1 MISTSSA
8 LETIER
14 GKLRSEL
21 FAGTE
26 KKDIFVCRRQPR
38 EFLLTWETLTDDF
51 PGFLNLPDFFRE
63 PRPKQYV
70 IEWQVRGQP
79 HVREVSAKTDDFQ

>member
-1 MISTSSA
+1 MITSSA

-21 FAGTE
+21 FAGEE
-26 KKDIFVCRRQPR
+26 KKDIFICRRP
-38 EFLLTWETLTDDF
+38 EFRLTWETLTDDF
-51 PGFLNLPDFFRE
+51 PEFLNLPDFFRE
-63 PRPKQYV
+63 PRPKLYI

-79 HVREVSAKTDDFQ
+79 HVREVSTKTDDFQ